1 MEGRQNIINK
11 IVTQRDNYV
20 RLFNDILRTS
30 KDSYMILDIYYT
42 LLNRKGTRLQ
52 ISVIIMSS
60 LLTCIQAGRS
70 MDENYQDENYQD
82 YIPNNENIIN
92 NTSFFNDIFTERS
105 NMIYD
110 IIVLSISTYSSL
122 SLSIMRYFKWDDKRE
137 ISSELKGK
145 FLELHNR
152 INHQL
157 DILRPWN
164 SDDYYDNF
172 NLDNHYKNWDLLI
185 NDIEREYKIIIEV
198 KKSLVTECDKL
209 LTEKERI
216 RFQHKIFRD
225 ERFRNRQERKFKQQT
240 LNHLNDIIRIEG
252 YIVENEKRK
261 RELEKNR
268 GNTTSDNSRF
278 IDRLALQKWEI
289 SRRLSRPPSTG
300 EPQEIHD
307 TLKGLNNTDEELNN
321 KEDIETSEKI
331 NNINEDLEDTEKQ
344 DKEEENKE
352 EENKEEENKEEEN
365 KDEENK
371 DEENKDDSIIP

>member
-1 MEGRQNIINK
+1 MEGRQDIINK
-11 IVTQRDNYV
+11 IVTQRDNYI

-70 MDENYQDENYQD
+70 MDENYQDENYLN
-82 YIPNNENIIN
+82 YIPNNENVIN
-92 NTSFFNDIFTERS
+92 NTSFFNGINDIFTEKS

-172 NLDNHYKNWDLLI
+172 NLDNHYKNWELLI

-216 RFQHKIFRD
+216 RFQNKIFKD
-225 ERFRNRQERKFKQQT
+225 ERYRNHQEHKFKQQT
-240 LNHLNDIIRIEG
+240 LKHLNDIIRIEE

-268 GNTTSDNSRF
+268 GNTTSESSRF
-278 IDRLALQKWEI
+278 IDRFATQKWEL
-289 SRRLSRPPSTG
+289 SRRFSRSPSIG
-300 EPQEIHD
+300 EPQEIRD
-307 TLKGLNNTDEELNN
+307 TLKELNHNEDIINEIIVEKTDEINLEDKE
-321 KEDIETSEKI
+321 KEDKQSEK
-331 NNINEDLEDTEKQ
+331 EEQEQEKEQ
-344 DKEEENKE
+344 EQEQE
-352 EENKEEENKEEEN
+352 
-365 KDEENK
+365 KDV
-371 DEENKDDSIIP
+371 SIIP

>member
-1 MEGRQNIINK
+1 MEERQDIINK

-70 MDENYQDENYQD
+70 MDENYQD

-92 NTSFFNDIFTERS
+92 NTSFLNEINDIFTEKS

-164 SDDYYDNF
+164 SEDYYDNF

-216 RFQHKIFRD
+216 RFQQQIFRD
-225 ERFRNRQERKFKQQT
+225 ERYRNHQEHKFKQQT
-240 LNHLNDIIRIEG
+240 LNHLSDIIRIEEC
-252 YIVENEKRK
+252 IVENEKRQ

-268 GNTTSDNSRF
+268 GNTTSDSSRF
-278 IDRLALQKWEI
+278 IDRFAPQKWEI
-289 SRRLSRPPSTG
+289 SRRFSRSPSTG
-300 EPQEIHD
+300 EPQEIRD
-307 TLKGLNNTDEELNN
+307 TLRELNNTDEELNN
-321 KEDIETSEKI
+321 KEYII
-331 NNINEDLEDTEKQ
+331 NNIIEDLENTKKQ
-344 DKEEENKE
+344 DKEEEK
-352 EENKEEENKEEEN
+352 

-371 DEENKDDSIIP
+371 DVSIIP